1 VPRRRLEDRIQ
12 DLAARAVAARDPV
25 EVNDVIHELRAALH
39 EHADRLRKLAAKKL
53 IVLPTGKGA
62 VAVTGSGGTN
72 DVAAD

>member
-1 VPRRRLEDRIQ
+1 MPRRRLEDRIQ

-25 EVNDVIHELRAALH
+25 EVNDVIQQLRAALH

-62 VAVTGSGGTN
+62 VAVTGSSRTN
-72 DVAAD
+72 VAAD